1 MPTVRMKTRSKF
13 IVGTVSALSFALQAK
28 GISYCPTFPAGAIA
42 RKQEEER
49 REREKTE
56 QLNKLLNERI
66 EQGKMIE
73 ITADKDVKLLIKRRK
88 AVDIT
93 VNNKELSLTECILG
107 GIGICMVCCLP
118 FLATIIIDRLG

>member
-1 MPTVRMKTRSKF
+1 MNITYFKCF
-13 IVGTVSALSFALQAK
+13 IIGMALPLSSQAK
-28 GISYCPTFPAGAIA
+28 GITYCPCTPIGAIV
-42 RKQEEER
+42 RKREEER
-49 REREKTE
+49 REQEQIE
-56 QLNKLLNERI
+56 QLNELLNERI
-66 EQGKMIE
+66 KQEKTIK
-73 ITADKDVKLLIKRRK
+73 ITADKDVKLLIKRRE